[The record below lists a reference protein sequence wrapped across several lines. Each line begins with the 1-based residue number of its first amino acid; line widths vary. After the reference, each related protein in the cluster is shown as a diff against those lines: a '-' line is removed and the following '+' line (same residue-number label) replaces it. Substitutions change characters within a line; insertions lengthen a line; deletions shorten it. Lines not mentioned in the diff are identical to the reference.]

1 MIIFIK
7 VIGEVTFAFPNVGNS
22 SSDGY
27 IIAKMEVRTMVRAV
41 QHSAASRLTSL
52 VVLTILL

>member
-1 MIIFIK
+1 M
-7 VIGEVTFAFPNVGNS
+7 IGEVTFAFPNVGNS